1 MTETCIEIIDRLEEE
16 GKKSV
21 FILEDLH
28 FIDPE
33 TFIFET
39 LYYFNQ

>member
-16 GKKSV
+16 GKSV

-28 FIDPE
+28 LSIRKLIHF
-33 TFIFET
+33 
-39 LYYFNQ
+39 